1 MNIIIY
7 CLGEK
12 ALTSLN
18 GLSDDYKSLISMIVI
33 GEDKN
38 VVDDKSSDIKK
49 FAILNN
55 INYSYRTSYVKNTSY
70 DYHIAIGWRW
80 MISLE
85 TDKKNLIV
93 IHDSLL
99 PKYRGFNP
107 LVSALINGDT
117 RIGASMIWASDEYDE
132 GDIIF
137 QEDIQVNYPIKI
149 LEAIQKISGV
159 YAILLNRFF
168 KYILEKT
175 NLPRI
180 AQDKINIS
188 YSLWR
193 DENDYLIDWNCNA
206 STIVRM
212 IDAVGFPYLS
222 ASTNYDNRIIRI
234 IEAIEVQEVCVENRT
249 PGKIIFL
256 KDNCPTI
263 VCGTG
268 LVKIIEATDADN
280 KKVIFNKF
288 RVKLI

>member
-1 MNIIIY
+1 MRIIIY

-18 GLSDDYKSLISMIVI
+18 GLSSDYRALISMIVI

-38 VVDDKSSDIKK
+38 VVDDKSSDIER

-55 INYSYRTSYVKNTSY
+55 INYSYRTSYIKNSSY
-70 DYHIAIGWRW
+70 DYHLAIGWRW
-80 MISLE
+80 MINLE
-85 TDKKNLIV
+85 DDNTNLIV

-99 PKYRGFNP
+99 PRYRGFNP

-137 QEDIQVNYPIKI
+137 QEDIQINYPIKI
-149 LEAIQKISGV
+149 IEAIQKISGI
-159 YAILLNRFF
+159 YAVLLSKFF
-168 KYILEKT
+168 KYVHQEID
-175 NLPRI
+175 LPRI
-180 AQDKINIS
+180 AQDELNVS

-193 DENDYLIDWNCNA
+193 NENDYLINWNDNA
-206 STIVRM
+206 SSIVRM

-222 ASTNYDNRIIRI
+222 ASTSYDEEKIRI
-234 IEAIEVQEVCVENRT
+234 IEAVEVQDVCIENRT

-256 KDNCPTI
+256 ENNCPTI
-263 VCGTG
+263 VCGKG
-268 LVKIIEATDADN
+268 LVKIIEAKDADN
-280 KKVIFNKF
+280 NKKIFNKF
-288 RVKLI
+288 RVKLV